1 MKLNKADFD
10 QILQRYFM
18 GQASQQEIDL
28 LHAYYKSFEASTGF
42 TTHLSDEEKLALE
55 NRLQNQI
62 NQKIDVAKPKKGKY
76 FKLLKYAAA
85 VLILGVFTIAY
96 LIYHSSKNHNQNLGQ
111 IAKKKSTKDTNAII
125 LRLADGKEVS
135 LDHTLSK
142 PIMENGTAIK
152 SEKAGELVYHDEE
165 PNTLAQQLY
174 NEIII
179 PPGKQ
184 FKVTLPEGTN
194 VWLNASSSLKYPV
207 AFAAHERRVELIGE
221 GYFQVS
227 KNKSRPFI
235 VLSKESEIRV
245 TGTEFNLAA
254 YTDQSEVRTTLVEGS
269 VNVTFA
275 KENMK
280 LLPGEE
286 SISNL
291 TNQRILKSSV
301 DVEPI
306 IAWKSGYFIFDEP
319 LNDVMKK
326 LSRWYGIP
334 IEVSGDIKNSMVAG
348 KFSQKRTLTQIL
360 TYIGELKN
368 FSHTKVG
375 NKIILRK
382 N

>member
-10 QILQRYFM
+10 QILQRYFK

-42 TTHLSDEEKLALE
+42 TEHLSDEEKLALE

-62 NQKIDVAKPKKGKY
+62 NQKIDEVKPKKGKY
-76 FKLLKYAAA
+76 FKFFKYAAA
-85 VLILGVFTIAY
+85 VLICGVFTITY
-96 LIYHSSKNHNQNLGQ
+96 LIYNTSKSHKQDLSQ
-111 IAKKKSTKDTNAII
+111 IAKKENIKDANAII
-125 LRLADGKEVS
+125 LRLANGKEVS
-135 LDHTLSK
+135 LDHALPK
-142 PIMENGTAIK
+142 PIMESGTAIN
-152 SEKAGELVYHDEE
+152 SEKAGELVYQDEE

-174 NEIII
+174 HEIII

-184 FKVTLPEGTN
+184 FKVTLPDGTN

-207 AFAAHERRVELIGE
+207 AFAANERRVELIGE

-235 VLSKESEIRV
+235 VQSKESEIRV
-245 TGTEFNLAA
+245 TGTEFNIAA
-254 YTDQSEVRTTLVEGS
+254 YTDQSEVRTTLVEGR
-269 VNVTFA
+269 VDITFA
-275 KENMK
+275 KENIK
-280 LLPGEE
+280 LMPGEE
-286 SISNL
+286 SVSNL

-301 DVEPI
+301 DVDPV
-306 IAWKSGYFIFDEP
+306 IAWKSGCFIFDEP
-319 LNDVMKK
+319 LRDVMKK

-375 NKIILRK
+375 NKIILKK